1 MRAISLSLFSLAT
14 ALALSGCSIRVADLT
29 VASTKNFNMNST
41 ALETGRRVEGKDS
54 VAVVIFPLGQP
65 NMKEAIDRAVEK
77 ERCAV
82 GLSDVVINQE
92 AFVFLVGYVAMNVEG
107 NLILD
112 RAQPGCGGAVSQ
124 GYRQQPSQAAQAPA
138 PSYGAKE
145 QQLQQLQQLQ
155 GTLSYEEYQRRYREI
170 VGQ

>member
-1 MRAISLSLFSLAT
+1 MRSIALVLAILA
-14 ALALSGCSIRVADLT
+14 ASGCTMRVADLT

-54 VAVVIFPLGQP
+54 VPVVLFPLGQV

-82 GLSDVVINQE
+82 GLSDVVINHE
-92 AFVFLVGYVAMNVEG
+92 AFAFFFGYIAMTVEG

-112 RAQPGCGGAVSQ
+112 RAQPGCGGM
-124 GYRQQPSQAAQAPA
+124 AARDYLPA
-138 PSYGAKE
+138 AAASTVPTTSYATKDA
-145 QQLQQLQQLQ
+145 QLQQLQQQQ
-155 GTLSYEEYQRRYREI
+155 GSLSYEEYQRRYREI

>member
-1 MRAISLSLFSLAT
+1 MRAIPLAT
-14 ALALSGCSIRVADLT
+14 LALTTAITATGCSIRVADLT

-54 VAVVIFPLGQP
+54 VPVVLFPLGQV

-92 AFVFLVGYVAMNVEG
+92 AFAFLVGYIAVTVEG

-112 RAQPGCGGAVSQ
+112 RAQPGCGGVAARN
-124 GYRQQPSQAAQAPA
+124 YMPTPSPAAAPA
-138 PSYGAKE
+138 TSYGAQE
-145 QQLQQLQQLQ
+145 AQLQQLKQQQ
-155 GTLSYEEYQRRYREI
+155 SSLSYEEYQRRYREI